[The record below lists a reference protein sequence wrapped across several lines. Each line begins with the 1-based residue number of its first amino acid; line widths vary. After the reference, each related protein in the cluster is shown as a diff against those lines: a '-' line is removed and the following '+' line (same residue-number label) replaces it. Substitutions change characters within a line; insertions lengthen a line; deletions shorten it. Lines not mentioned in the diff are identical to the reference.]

1 MKKIFI
7 LLIFLSYGVF
17 GEELRVRLNTDYHQ
31 KIGKVSI
38 TLLGDKVG
46 VAEDRNRCMPD
57 EFGRPFACTRM
68 AIFYYESPIRL
79 LKESKDKTMKL
90 FEIEKKL
97 KYRLMIQKNMARLVE
112 IDAETGRT
120 VASYALHPEY
130 IY

>member
-1 MKKIFI
+1 MKI
-7 LLIFLSYGVF
+7 LIITLIFLSFGVY

-38 TLLGDKVG
+38 TLLGDRIG

-79 LKESKDKTMKL
+79 IKESKDKTLKL
-90 FEIEKKL
+90 FEIEKKQ
-97 KYRLMIQKNMARLVE
+97 KYRLMIEKNAARLVE
-112 IDAETGRT
+112 IDTETGRT
-120 VASYALHPEY
+120 VASYALRPEY